1 MMANNEIGVIQPME
15 EIGEVCRAKNVF
27 FHTDAAQAFGKISID
42 VDSMGVSLM
51 SISSH
56 KIYGPMGA
64 GDCLV
69 INPDTCIDCGVCV
82 PECPIGAIV
91 DDGTH
96 IDGKTVE
103 SILSCKDTS
112 LLTKDQSN
120 LLKMANFNKERSQK
134 CPTAIAG
141 EPMKNADEWAER
153 EDKINFIQS
162 GEVKN

>member
-1 MMANNEIGVIQPME
+1 MPHIVTEKCIKCKYTDCV
-15 EIGEVCRAKNVF
+15 EVCPVECF
-27 FHTDAAQAFGKISID
+27 FD
-42 VDSMGVSLM
+42 
-51 SISSH
+51 
-56 KIYGPMGA
+56 A

-103 SILSCKDTS
+103 SILSCKDAS

-120 LLKMANFNKERSQK
+120 LLKMANFNKERSHK

-162 GEVKN
+162 DEVKN